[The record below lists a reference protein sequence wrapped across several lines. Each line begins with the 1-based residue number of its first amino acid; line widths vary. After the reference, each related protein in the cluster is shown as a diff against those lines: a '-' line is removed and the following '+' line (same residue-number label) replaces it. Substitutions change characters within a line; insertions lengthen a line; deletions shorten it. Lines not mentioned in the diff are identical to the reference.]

1 MKKRFVLSLASV
13 LALLA
18 WSLPASAQWAV
29 VDVANL
35 AENILDVANS
45 ATQIENQIAQ
55 LQNEA
60 QMLVN
65 QAKNLQHLD
74 INALNRLRVTLATTS
89 RLLAEAQGLGFD
101 LTSVQ
106 QQLARAYPSAYGS
119 AVTREQM
126 SADSQ
131 ERWSNSYQALRTA
144 MSLQAQA
151 AENIPDDEAVLADL
165 IDRSQSAEGALQAAQ
180 ATNQLLALQSR
191 QTMQTQQ
198 LAIVQDRSV
207 ALEQARAVEADE
219 RSRALRRRFM
229 TGVTTYTG
237 EPVATLRE

>member
-1 MKKRFVLSLASV
+1 MNKRCTLSLASL

-29 VDVANL
+29 FDLTNF
-35 AENILDVANS
+35 AENVLTAAHT

-74 INALNRLRVTLATTS
+74 INTLNRLRVTLATTT
-89 RLLAEAQGLGFD
+89 RLLAEAQGLGYD
-101 LTSVQ
+101 VTRVQ
-106 QQLARAYPSAYGS
+106 QQLAQAYPSAYGS

-126 SADSQ
+126 SADAQ
-131 ERWSNSYQALRTA
+131 ERWSNSYEALRTA
-144 MSLQAQA
+144 MSLQAQSA
-151 AENIPDDEAVLADL
+151 QNIPDDEAVLTDL
-165 IDRSQSAEGALQAAQ
+165 IDRSQAAEGALQAAQ

-198 LAIVQDRSV
+198 LAIAQDRAV

-229 TGVTTYTG
+229 TGTTSYTG
-237 EPVATLRE
+237 ESVAALR